1 MDLSPRIFRVT
12 LPEAPSGVALSAQLD
27 RAAEDEWCSLKAMFK
42 SVDAIYKR
50 ALQSRTSHDRIL
62 PSLGNLSSYHTSC
75 FVASAIHSFGT
86 PTILGV
92 IPVCFSTLIH
102 VKSRYALA
110 SGRLS
115 KTQHKP
121 TFLTISTAFF
131 TFLRANLALEPSAMS
146 SNVSTPLLEPV
157 GVPQGL
163 APPSPNP
170 LAEHLTNAEDATAL
184 QPESNLDDIP
194 PLSLDVLTAR
204 NDRVDALKLVAD
216 SVAQQRQR
224 ASFGLVF
231 HPLLVSGLVATLAL
245 TYQFTWAN
253 IPQYQRNF
261 GTEMTLLSGVVM
273 AYLMAIRYATA
284 GYIQFA
290 EELKWDWLVS
300 PDTGEEDTVI
310 GARFGSEII
319 GALVLRLET
328 NPTTPRK
335 KKGNHNHS
343 HNLKGG
349 KGVIRAWTTRLKYR
363 GKGVGADLLYEA
375 VRATREKCGKDA
387 EIGFAAEHANSKML
401 LPEMFNKTFRRGER
415 RAALALEKA
424 LGEWEGM
431 RRKR

>member
-1 MDLSPRIFRVT
+1 MATVTHMHHLELDLSSATCHPHSITERINHVV
-12 LPEAPSGVALSAQLD
+12 PG
-27 RAAEDEWCSLKAMFK
+27 LK
-42 SVDAIYKR
+42 
-50 ALQSRTSHDRIL
+50 T
-62 PSLGNLSSYHTSC
+62 
-75 FVASAIHSFGT
+75 
-86 PTILGV
+86 
-92 IPVCFSTLIH
+92 
-102 VKSRYALA
+102 
-110 SGRLS
+110 
-115 KTQHKP
+115 
-121 TFLTISTAFF
+121 STAFF

-146 SNVSTPLLEPV
+146 SNVSTPLLEPL

-170 LAEHLTNAEDATAL
+170 LAKHLNNADDATSL
-184 QPESNLDDIP
+184 QPEPTLDDIP
-194 PLSLDVLTAR
+194 PLSLDVLTTR

-253 IPQYQRNF
+253 KPQYQRNF
-261 GTEMTLLSGVVM
+261 GTEMTLLSGVIM
-273 AYLMAIRYATA
+273 AYLMAIRYFTA

-290 EELKWDWLVS
+290 EDLKWDWLVS

-335 KKGNHNHS
+335 KKGNHNH
-343 HNLKGG
+343 NLKGG

-363 GKGVGADLLYEA
+363 GKGVGADLLHEA
-375 VRATREKCGKDA
+375 IRVTRERCGKDA
-387 EIGFAAEHANSKML
+387 GIGFAAEHANSKML
-401 LPEMFNKTFRRGER
+401 LPEMFNKTFRKGER

-424 LGEWEGM
+424 LGDWEGT